1 MLDIL
6 IPYNDS
12 CKKNKIQSFHGHN
25 PSKLQKIW
33 KWYIPY
39 HYVMC
44 DEVKEMKKHAVFLSG
59 EKGREEERLPLLSS
73 ILFFRVS

>member
-1 MLDIL
+1 
-6 IPYNDS
+6 
-12 CKKNKIQSFHGHN
+12 
-25 PSKLQKIW
+25 
-33 KWYIPY
+33 
-39 HYVMC
+39 MC